1 MESSRALIWPIPPSG
16 EKAPA
21 PAASQGERLAPA
33 VCMNVNNASYCCV
46 GSAGPGLHAAVEA
59 ACSALNLALT
69 QSRIAF
75 LLPSQA
81 AISSISFENCALMD
95 Q

>member
-1 MESSRALIWPIPPSG
+1 MESSRALSRPIPASG

-21 PAASQGERLAPA
+21 PASSQGERPAPA
-33 VCMNVNNASYCCV
+33 VCINASNASYCWV
-46 GSAGPGLHAAVEA
+46 GSAGPGLYATA

-81 AISSISFENCALMD
+81 AISSISFENCAPMD

>member
-1 MESSRALIWPIPPSG
+1 MESSRALSRPIPASG

-21 PAASQGERLAPA
+21 PASSQGERPAPA
-33 VCMNVNNASYCCV
+33 VRMNASNASYCCV
-46 GSAGPGLHAAVEA
+46 GSAGPGLYAAAA

-81 AISSISFENCALMD
+81 AISSISFENCAPID